1 MSSASRPQGR
11 KDWIVVAA
19 MLVAVA
25 GGSIAAKELL
35 TSGAAETALA
45 RSETGV
51 LVDIN
56 RQRAA
61 RGLAPLKLD
70 PKLRNVARSWST
82 RMLVTG
88 NFSHGNWD
96 HRIESAVGTRNLI
109 AEDLGLT
116 SPGVTGVVHAWMNSP
131 PHRMNILLK
140 DAHRVGVGV
149 AVGTYKGQPN
159 TALITAD
166 FSS

>member
-1 MSSASRPQGR
+1 MAALLLA
-11 KDWIVVAA
+11 VV
-19 MLVAVA
+19 
-25 GGSIAAKELL
+25 GGGTAAKDILF
-35 TSGAAETALA
+35 SGAAETALA
-45 RSETGV
+45 RSESGV
-51 LVDIN
+51 LVDLN

-70 PKLRNVARSWST
+70 PALRNVARKWSDA
-82 RMLVTG
+82 MLRSG
-88 NFSHGNWD
+88 NFTHGNWD

-116 SPGVTGVVHAWMNSP
+116 SPGVTGVVKAWMNSP
-131 PHRMNILLK
+131 PHRRNILLK
-140 DAHRVGVGV
+140 DARRVGVGV
-149 AVGTYKGQPN
+149 ALGTYKGQPN